1 MAMAARRT
9 MIGAVLLTAAAGGY
23 TTPCVAQADG
33 AGTQL
38 TLDERFALVAK
49 RVPEFGGAYLGKD
62 QRTLWVYVT
71 AQRPGMVAELR
82 RALRQALPGVEV
94 PATIRLRKGDFTF
107 DQLKRWKDSARGVL
121 ATPGVTMTDIDDATN
136 RLTIGV
142 STQQPRSRVVQELGE
157 REIPP
162 AAWRIKEVKPAK
174 PNSSLQNTSRPVM
187 GGLQIARTISTTQ
200 EEMCS
205 YGFTTF
211 RDGILGFV
219 TASHCTL
226 KQGGDEGTLFFQ
238 NSSGTFPSVQI
249 GVETVDPVYRTGLP
263 GCPPFHRCR
272 YSDSA

>member
-1 MAMAARRT
+1 MSTLSIPCPVREAYAPETAGPSWWARLARAVADECRVRRAMTEMRTLDGRALRDLGLDRAGIEHAVRFGRDHCRPERRVRAALPSREAAMTDIARTAGEGGSTMATAARRA
-9 MIGAVLLTAAAGGY
+9 MVGAVLLTAAAGGHI
-23 TTPCVAQADG
+23 TPCAAQADG
-33 AGTQL
+33 GGAQL

-82 RALRQALPGVEV
+82 RALRQPLPGVEV

-142 STQQPRSRVVQELGE
+142 STQQPRSRVVQELGA

-162 AAWRIKEVKPAK
+162 AA
-174 PNSSLQNTSRPVM
+174 
-187 GGLQIARTISTTQ
+187 
-200 EEMCS
+200 
-205 YGFTTF
+205 
-211 RDGILGFV
+211 
-219 TASHCTL
+219 
-226 KQGGDEGTLFFQ
+226 
-238 NSSGTFPSVQI
+238 
-249 GVETVDPVYRTGLP
+249 
-263 GCPPFHRCR
+263 
-272 YSDSA
+272 